1 MSMLRTLADRGDER
15 PLLLIYGSKDWDSI
29 TFREELDELKKW
41 LNLQVEHLLTD
52 PPPGWPGES
61 GRVTAEVLGR
71 LIPRDR
77 NTRQYYVCGS
87 RSDDGLSRGG
97 AHSAGRFAR
106 QHRVRTLQ
114 LHLERSNPMRRRYAD
129 YLVLATAALIL
140 ALPTLFALLQAR

>member
-1 MSMLRTLADRGDER
+1 VPGCGFPIRRRAGQERLAG
-15 PLLLIYGSKDWDSI
+15 
-29 TFREELDELKKW
+29 
-41 LNLQVEHLLTD
+41 
-52 PPPGWPGES
+52 
-61 GRVTAEVLGR
+61 VTAEVLGR